1 MATRT
6 VFRGSRG
13 RFAGASRGKAERVR
27 VSRRT
32 VSASSARP
40 SSPRRTKAKGL
51 GAKVKSAA
59 SNRKVQVAVGAG
71 ALGVGGA
78 VAYNKI
84 NPGTTLRKSG
94 LSIPG
99 EVTTFGGKSASRP
112 AHTIVKNSTHV
123 YTTTS
128 LGKGM
133 KKTQHTTIEKL
144 SAKGARTPIGYIDSK
159 RAPLGGYRVT
169 HTYLTKANRGKGL
182 GKQGLA
188 AHAAHRPNR
197 TYRASMNRS
206 NMGQAF
212 AKSVGG
218 AGIRSGKSKAAGK
231 GITTQLDRAWTAGVR
246 ADRAGL
252 AKKVTRDTKLMTPNK
267 MVKGRRLKR

>member
-1 MATRT
+1 M
-6 VFRGSRG
+6 
-13 RFAGASRGKAERVR
+13 
-27 VSRRT
+27 
-32 VSASSARP
+32 SASSARP
-40 SSPRRTKAKGL
+40 SSPRRTKPQTLSERAK
-51 GAKVKSAA
+51 AVA

-71 ALGVGGA
+71 VVGVGSA
-78 VAYNKI
+78 YAYNKV

-94 LSIPG
+94 LAVPG
-99 EVTTFGGKSASRP
+99 TVTTFGGKNSARP
-112 AHTIVKNSTHV
+112 QHTIVKNATHV

-133 KKTQHTTIEKL
+133 KKTQHTTIEKIG
-144 SAKGARTPIGYIDSK
+144 AKGKTTPIGYIDSK

-169 HTYLTKANRGKGL
+169 HTYLTRANRGKGL

-231 GITTQLDRAWTAGVR
+231 GITTQLDKAWSAGVR
-246 ADRAGL
+246 DDRAGL
-252 AKKVTRDTKLMTPNK
+252 AKKVTRETKLMTPNK